1 MLILTRRV
9 GETLMIGDE
18 VSVTV
23 LGVKGNQVRLGVN
36 APKDIAVHREE
47 IYQRILHERTG
58 HERMGYDNHPV
69 DFAAHDRMGQ
79 DRSGFGA
86 ASLEAFPQERSKPS
100 QLRNSDQQMR
110 HLENRVE
117 NRGFGQTNNN
127 FNPAFDPFEDDYF
140 NR

>member
-58 HERMGYDNHPV
+58 HERMGYDTHPV

-86 ASLEAFPQERSKPS
+86 ASHEAFSQERSKPS
-100 QLRNSDQQMR
+100 QTRNSGQQLH